1 MVDSWTEKTEENRRE
16 KRNCFSAH
24 SFTIN
29 PTQSDARFN
38 CSFTVRRQHIATQY
52 QDSTVFI
59 WNVHSTTVW
68 TLHWYCIV
76 HWY

>member
-16 KRNCFSAH
+16 KKNCFSAH

-38 CSFTVRRQHIATQY
+38 FSFTVRR
-52 QDSTVFI
+52 
-59 WNVHSTTVW
+59 
-68 TLHWYCIV
+68 
-76 HWY
+76 